1 MATYPNYN
9 LNEPYEA
16 YTDELKSAWDTMSQ
30 EDKTKSFTSG
40 LEKQSNYRYI

>member
-16 YTDELKSAWDTMSQ
+16 YTDELKEVSETMRTA
-30 EDKTKSFTSG
+30 EKTK
-40 LEKQSNYRYI
+40 N